1 MLVLRRKNLQWIRI
15 VHSKTGEELRIRVQ
29 DLGTA
34 HGSVSLVID
43 DNPRNF
49 EIYREESN
57 TKKKVKAQDESE
69 SQPGVSG
76 SSE

>member
-29 DLGTA
+29 GLDIGTR
-34 HGSVSLVID
+34 SVSLVID
-43 DNPRNF
+43 DDPRNF
-49 EIYREESN
+49 EIYREKVIS
-57 TKKKVKAQDESE
+57 KKKVKAQDESE
-69 SQPGVSG
+69 SQPGISG